1 MRHVHPKR
9 MSKKKN
15 QRYHAKVRML
25 QHYGRQITDYD
36 LDRMAEIYKYSLDT
50 VILVKQSNRIRK
62 ALIWYQGEAYPIVYD
77 KVRKQIVTI
86 LKVEYLTQRQRA
98 IYDNFKARMENK
110 VTEIH
115 NPPVPEDM
123 DLEVVDADEEV
134 VETDT
139 TAEELIEEEEVEE
152 TEEEMNQRLMK
163 EAFDRLLDY

>member
-25 QHYGRQITDYD
+25 QHYGKQITDYD
-36 LDRMAEIYKYSLDT
+36 LDRMAEVYKYSLDT

-62 ALIWYQGEAYPIVYD
+62 ALIWYQGEVYPIVYD
-77 KVRKQIVTI
+77 RTRKQIVTV
-86 LKVEYLTQRQRA
+86 LKVEYLTPRQKV
-98 IYDNFKARMENK
+98 IYDNFKARMINK

-115 NPPVPEDM
+115 NPPIPEDM
-123 DLEVVDADEEV
+123 DLEVECIEEEV
-134 VETDT
+134 VETDPT
-139 TAEELIEEEEVEE
+139 EEEFIEEEQEEE

-163 EAFDRLLDY
+163 EAFDRLPD